1 MNLLI
6 RVPPWQMTYLEA
18 NYLWGPGGRGINLI
32 KVWKHNRTKGS
43 ASISRCP
50 IKKPMMSLIGWR
62 DLPLGAAIYSYCKLA
77 YMVPIAAAPAEA
89 TPPPTHPSSV
99 FSPCLLMRPIHL
111 SWIITAS
118 ITRTFHQILIKPSCP
133 PLFLNDLVYPYLEN
147 HINCH
152 CPLLWSS
159 LMPGTQVQLHIKI
172 F

>member
-62 DLPLGAAIYSYCKLA
+62 DLPLGAVIVSWLTWFQLLLLLLKPCH
-77 YMVPIAAAPAEA
+77 
-89 TPPPTHPSSV
+89 PPHILLLSSLHV
-99 FSPCLLMRPIHL
+99 CLWDQFISAGER
-111 SWIITAS
+111 IITAS